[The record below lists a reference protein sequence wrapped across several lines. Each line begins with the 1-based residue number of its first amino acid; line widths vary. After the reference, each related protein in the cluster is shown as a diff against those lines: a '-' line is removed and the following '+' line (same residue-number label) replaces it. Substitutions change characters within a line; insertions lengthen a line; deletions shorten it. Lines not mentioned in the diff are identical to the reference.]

1 MRTRKNPEERKKEIL
16 DVAMNLFYKNG
27 YETTS
32 MTDIANSM
40 NITKGLIYNY
50 FPSKDKLY
58 EEALSRFINEIIDE
72 YVSIFDLHPD
82 SLVDAIEK
90 TSDVLNSKKTSPFYQ
105 FYRKPGNELVYQQV
119 MIKLLSKL
127 IDPLTIKIIPLI
139 NETDYK
145 ISDPKT
151 FIEFIMFG
159 QIEIFKN
166 PESASEKKEQIR
178 NYILSLLEISKKKQL

>member
-16 DVAMNLFYKNG
+16 DAAMNLFYKNG
-27 YETTS
+27 YESTS
-32 MTDIANSM
+32 MADVANSM

-58 EEALSRFINEIIDE
+58 EEALSNFINEITDE
-72 YVSIFDLHPD
+72 YVSVFDLHSD
-82 SLVDAIEK
+82 SLIDALEK

-127 IDPLTIKIIPLI
+127 IDPLTTKVTPLI
-139 NETDYK
+139 KEAGYK

-159 QIEIFKN
+159 QIEIFKD

-178 NYILSLLEISKKKQL
+178 HYILSLIEISSTKQL